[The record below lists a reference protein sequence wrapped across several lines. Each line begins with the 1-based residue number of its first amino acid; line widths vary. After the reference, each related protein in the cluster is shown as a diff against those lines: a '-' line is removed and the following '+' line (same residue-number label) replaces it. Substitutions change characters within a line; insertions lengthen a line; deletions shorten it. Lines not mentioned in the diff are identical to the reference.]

1 MYTIATLEDL
11 RRHLK
16 LGDEDRGSD
25 DHLLRA
31 LGEASHLIESAT
43 ARRYCPRVETLEISP
58 EEGNPRSLLLP
69 DDLLELR
76 AVRDDSGAIDLA
88 RIRIFPGDRDEPAF
102 LLLYKAGAVFRTG
115 NDGTNVVR
123 VTGVWGW
130 HNRWTS
136 AWRDSGD
143 RVSGNALSANST
155 LIGVKNSDGA
165 DADGLRPRFHVGHL
179 LRIDGEYLR
188 VTGIDRK
195 ANQLTVL
202 RGVGGARA
210 SGHRQNAKIE
220 TYAPMPAI
228 RDLTVRYAE
237 QLIKSAGPLELES
250 TSMLRRMRRVTA

>member
-31 LGEASHLIESAT
+31 LEEASHHIESVT
-43 ARRYCPRVETLEISP
+43 ARRYCPRIETLDISP
-58 EEGNPRSLLLP
+58 DEPNPSSLLLP

-76 AVRDDSGAIDLA
+76 ALRDDGGEIDLA
-88 RIRIFPGDRDEPAF
+88 RIRVFPAPHDEPAF
-102 LLLYKAGAVFRTG
+102 LLLYKDGAVFRTG
-115 NDGTNVVR
+115 YGGTNVVS

-130 HNRWTS
+130 HNRWAS

-143 RVSGNALSANST
+143 RVSGNALSANSE
-155 LIGVKNSDGA
+155 LIGVANSEGA
-165 DADGLRPRFHVGHL
+165 DADGFRPRFQVGRL

-188 VTGIDRK
+188 LTAIDRA

-202 RGVGGARA
+202 RGIGGTRA
-210 SGHRQNAKIE
+210 TAHLQNAKIE
-220 TYAPMPAI
+220 TFAPVPSI
-228 RDLTVRYAE
+228 RDLTVRFAE
-237 QLIKSAGPLELES
+237 QLIKKAGPLEQETPPS
-250 TSMLRRMRRVTA
+250 LRRMRRVTT

>member
-16 LGDEDRGSD
+16 LGDDNRGSD
-25 DHLLRA
+25 DDLLRA
-31 LGEASHLIESAT
+31 LGEASHHIESAT

-58 EEGNPRSLLLP
+58 DEANPRSLLLP

-76 AVRDDSGAIDLA
+76 AVRDDGGEIDLA
-88 RIRIFPGDRDEPAF
+88 RIRVYPAYQDEPAF
-102 LLLYKAGAVFRTG
+102 MLTLGGGRVFRTAAG
-115 NDGTNVVR
+115 GASVIR
-123 VTGVWGW
+123 VTGLWGW

-143 RVSGNALSANST
+143 RLSRHALSASSR
-155 LIGVKNSDGA
+155 LFGVTDSDGA
-165 DADGLRPRFHVGHL
+165 DADGLRPRFHIGHL

-188 VTGIDRK
+188 VTGIDRA

-202 RGVGGARA
+202 RGSAGTRA
-210 SGHRQNAKIE
+210 TSHRQNAKIE
-220 TYAPMPAI
+220 TYAPVPAI

-250 TSMLRRMRRVTA
+250 APMLRRMRRVTA

>member
-11 RRHLK
+11 RRHLQ

-31 LGEASHLIESAT
+31 LAEASHHIESVT
-43 ARRYCPRVETLEISP
+43 ARRYCPRVETLDISP
-58 EEGNPRSLLLP
+58 DEANPRSLLLP

-76 AVRDDSGAIDLA
+76 AARDDGGEIDLA
-88 RIRIFPGDRDEPAF
+88 RIRVFPGQQDEPAF
-102 LLLYKAGAVFRTG
+102 LLLHKGGVFRTG
-115 NDGTNVVR
+115 TGAAEAVS

-136 AWRDSGD
+136 AWRESGD
-143 RVSGNALSANST
+143 RVSGNALSSNSE
-155 LIGVKNSDGA
+155 LLGVENSDGA
-165 DADGLRPRFHVGHL
+165 DADGLRPRFHIGHL

-188 VTGIDRK
+188 VTAIDRA

-202 RGVGGARA
+202 RGVGGTRA
-210 SGHRQNAKIE
+210 TAHLQKAKIE
-220 TYAPMPAI
+220 TYAPVPAI

-237 QLIKSAGPLELES
+237 RLIKSAGPLELES
-250 TSMLRRMRRVTA
+250 APMLRRMRRVTA

>member
-16 LGDEDRGSD
+16 LGDDDRGSD
-25 DHLLRA
+25 DDLLRA
-31 LGEASHLIESAT
+31 LGEASHHIESVT
-43 ARRYCPRVETLEISP
+43 ARRYCPRVETLDISP
-58 EEGNPRSLLLP
+58 EEANPRSLLLP

-76 AVRDDSGAIDLA
+76 ALRDDGGEIDLA
-88 RIRIFPGDRDEPAF
+88 QIRVFPGYQDEPAF
-102 LLLYKAGAVFRTG
+102 LLLYRAGGVFRTG
-115 NDGTNVVR
+115 YGGTNVLS

-136 AWRDSGD
+136 AWGDSGD
-143 RVSGNALSANST
+143 RVGETALSANAA
-155 LIGVKNSDGA
+155 LLGVENSEGA

-188 VTGIDRK
+188 VTGIDRA

-202 RGVGGARA
+202 RGIGGTRA
-210 SGHRQNAKIE
+210 TAHLQNAKIE
-220 TYAPMPAI
+220 SYAPVPAI

-250 TSMLRRMRRVTA
+250 TPMLRRMRRVTA

>member
-25 DHLLRA
+25 DHLLQA
-31 LGEASHLIESAT
+31 LAEASHLIESAT
-43 ARRYCPRVETLEISP
+43 ARRYCPRVETLGISP
-58 EEGNPRSLLLP
+58 DEANPRSLLLP

-76 AVRDDSGAIDLA
+76 AVRDGSGAIDLA
-88 RIRIFPGDRDEPAF
+88 RIRVLPGRRDEPAF
-102 LLLYKAGAVFRTG
+102 LLQYRAGGAFRTSNG
-115 NDGTNVVR
+115 GAEAVS

-130 HNRWTS
+130 HSRWAS

-143 RVSGNALSANST
+143 RVSANALSADSA
-155 LIGVKNSDGA
+155 LIGVQNSDGA
-165 DADGLRPRFHVGHL
+165 DTDGRRPRFHIGHL

-188 VTGIDRK
+188 ISAIDRA

-202 RGVGGARA
+202 RGVGGTRVTA
-210 SGHRQNAKIE
+210 HLPKAKIE
-220 TYAPMPAI
+220 TYAPEPAI

-237 QLIKSAGPLELES
+237 QLLKSAGPLALES
-250 TSMLRRMRRVTA
+250 MPLLRRMRRVTA